1 MPYDRYKAISSP
13 LLYAVSM
20 SSRVCSLL
28 MAGVFL
34 VGMTVSEVHT
44 ALAFHLCF
52 CGSNEIN
59 HFFCD
64 VPPLLLIS
72 CSDTQVNE
80 LVIST
85 GEEEHHKKKVVNLI

>member
-1 MPYDRYKAISSP
+1 
-13 LLYAVSM
+13 
-20 SSRVCSLL
+20 

-52 CGSNEIN
+52 CGLNVIN

-64 VPPLLLIS
+64 LPLFFFFLS
-72 CSDTQVNE
+72 CLDTEVNE
-80 LVIST
+80 LMMFTALGSIELSTIS
-85 GEEEHHKKKVVNLI
+85 GVLVFIFISSF